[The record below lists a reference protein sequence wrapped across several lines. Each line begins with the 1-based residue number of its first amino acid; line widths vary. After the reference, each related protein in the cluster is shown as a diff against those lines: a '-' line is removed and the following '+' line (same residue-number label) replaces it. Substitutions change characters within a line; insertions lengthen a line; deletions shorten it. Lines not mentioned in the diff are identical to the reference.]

1 MSNLRKIQE
10 IQRLTKDIE
19 FNQKYLYG
27 NNDGQTSAFFL
38 DPDQQD
44 WGNRNEIFEQYV
56 EDLEKKI
63 ERRDRLRNELSHA
76 KSSMRN
82 VNIFDRKLPKDVLQ
96 HMGPFVTAPKS
107 SYRNTAASLRSTRG
121 RGRSRSL
128 RQTRTRTHKKKHR
141 RQK

>member
-38 DPDQQD
+38 DPDQLD

-63 ERRDRLRNELSHA
+63 ERRDRLNDLRFPNGLQRDSKGTPKGLA
-76 KSSMRN
+76 LRRCGVAGRKSS
-82 VNIFDRKLPKDVLQ
+82 
-96 HMGPFVTAPKS
+96 
-107 SYRNTAASLRSTRG
+107 
-121 RGRSRSL
+121 
-128 RQTRTRTHKKKHR
+128 
-141 RQK
+141 